1 MDRLWEC
8 KNAVSSVIG
17 TVLLVGMTVLMV
29 SIIALSVFA
38 FGAFETETAPEARI
52 MVVEAN
58 GDIDEALYE
67 NKIVLK
73 HKGGD
78 MLPDNDTEIIITGRG
93 YAYTGDDPHS
103 MSAQDIQI
111 TYRDL
116 TGDNY
121 GGEHGNN
128 LGEIVE
134 GVTWDAGEQVE
145 LYGKDGRNIGL
156 IMEQGNNVNS
166 KWKLEAGSMVSITI
180 VHLPSNRVIA
190 ESQTTV
196 KHP

>member
-1 MDRLWEC
+1 MSRFREC
-8 KNAVSSVIG
+8 KSAVSSVIG
-17 TVLLVGMTVLMV
+17 AVMLVGMTVIMV

-38 FGAFETETAPEARI
+38 FGAFEQEIPPEAKI
-52 MVVEAN
+52 MAVEAS
-58 GDIDEALYE
+58 GDIDEALYK

-78 MLPDNDTEIIITGRG
+78 ILAKNDTGIIITGRG

-103 MSAQDIQI
+103 TSAQDIQI

-116 TGDNY
+116 SGDNY

-134 GVTWDAGEQVE
+134 GATWDAGEQVE

-156 IMEQGNNVNS
+156 IMEQGNNVNF
-166 KWKLEAGSMVSITI
+166 KWKLEAGSIASITV
-180 VHLPSNRVIA
+180 VHPPSNRVIA
-190 ESQTTV
+190 ASQATI